1 MMRVWALGL
10 VVLGWAGGAWAED
23 ISPQTE
29 FESSHPR
36 YQYLSGVV
44 EMVSKD
50 GGFWI
55 RNHKGN
61 LIKLKEWALDADP
74 ELLNIVLLG
83 REVNCIGIYRT
94 EDYVGVACTVSI
106 TRTNMPPDS
115 CTLSDYVNC
124 RGAFGSLGFILK
136 DLFSVQKKCTEFD
149 RSLIGKTFEL
159 PPTEPYEEICDYY
172 DEVYTP

>member
-10 VVLGWAGGAWAED
+10 VAAVWAGGAGAEE

-29 FESSHPR
+29 FKSTHPR

-44 EMVSKD
+44 EQVSKD

-83 REVNCIGIYRT
+83 REVQCIGIYRT

-106 TRTNMPPDS
+106 TQTKLPPDS

-124 RGAFGSLGFILK
+124 TGMFASLDFIFLSS
-136 DLFSVQKKCTEFD
+136 LSTSRKCTEFE
-149 RSLIGKTFEL
+149 RNLVGKTFEL
-159 PPTEPYEEICDYY
+159 PPTHPYEEICDHY
-172 DEVYTP
+172 DEVYKP